1 MSSAWLIARRE
12 LGAYVRSPLGS
23 VIIAGALLL
32 NGILFYVDG
41 LSKRSLSGE
50 ALAQFFYNASGVT
63 AVGALLLSFR
73 LIAEERQN
81 KTFTLL
87 QTSPVSDVAIVAG
100 KFLSAMLMVS
110 LMTALS
116 IYMPLLLLVDG
127 KVSTGHIAVG
137 YLGLWLIGS
146 AATAVGLF
154 ASTITRYQVVAV
166 IVGAVILAVMFIF
179 WMVAQATDPPLKDFI
194 AAMSF
199 HHVNFRSFQFGIL
212 ELRGVA
218 YYLGVT
224 YFFLLAAVKVLEARR
239 WH

>member
-87 QTSPVSDVAIVAG
+87 QTSPG